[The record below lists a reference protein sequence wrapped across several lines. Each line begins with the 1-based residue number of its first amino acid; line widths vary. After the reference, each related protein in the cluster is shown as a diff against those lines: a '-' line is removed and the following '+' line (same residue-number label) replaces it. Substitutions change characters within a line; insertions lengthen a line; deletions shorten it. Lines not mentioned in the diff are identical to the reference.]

1 MRGRNAHFN
10 DGALDM
16 STQSKFDPDTDP
28 RISLVFE
35 SMTREANGFY
45 TLTSTI
51 CSAFLW
57 GALVFSEKFLQ
68 DSPLW
73 TKLFLMLGLVA
84 LTACLI
90 LLCWVRWCNVELQRQ
105 YLSVLRHDE
114 SVEFGMVKQGAT
126 RGRRMT
132 NTALLL
138 LAAGLSCLATFA
150 IVRIWQIG

>member
-1 MRGRNAHFN
+1 
-10 DGALDM
+10 M
-16 STQSKFDPDTDP
+16 STQSKFEQDADP
-28 RISLVFE
+28 RISVAFE

-51 CSAFLW
+51 CSAFLG

-73 TKLFLMLGLVA
+73 TKLFLMFGLVA

-90 LLCWVRWCNVELQRQ
+90 LLCWVRWCNVELLRK

-114 SVEFGMVKQGAT
+114 GVEFGIVKQGAT
-126 RGRRMT
+126 RSRHMT

-138 LAAGLSCLATFA
+138 LAAGLSCLAAFA
-150 IVRIWQIG
+150 VIRVLQIGT